1 MERILPI
8 DDYRHSAEP
17 SQVYPVPT
25 AIVRTSLLLGQV

>member
-17 SQVYPVPT
+17 SQIHPGPT
-25 AIVRTSLLLGQV
+25 VNVRTLRLLGLV